1 MRTALSRL
9 GHVHLAWL
17 AFLASIGLL
26 AALIGLLLWESSP
39 PGSSTAGQPLLV
51 HCAAGIKA
59 PLEAAVRDYESAT
72 GIKVQL
78 QYGGSQTLL
87 SGIEVARRGDL
98 YLPADDD
105 YLLLA
110 RDKGLIAEI
119 LPLARMKPVLAVPK
133 GNPKKLHS
141 LDDLVRQKARVAQA
155 NPAAAAVGKLARE
168 ALEKKGRWNDLAG
181 RIAVEKGTV
190 NDVAND
196 IVLGAVDAGIV
207 WDATVRQY
215 PELEMVE
222 LPELADVTAQVSI
235 GVLTCG
241 TEPTRALHLARYLAA
256 RDRGL
261 VRFQERGFEPVE
273 GDTWADR
280 PEVRLLAGAMLRP
293 AIDQTVAAFEE
304 REGVKVTR
312 VFNGCGIL
320 VAQMRAAG
328 TPDAFFACDQSFMDQ
343 VTDLFLNRVSVSQ
356 NQLVILV
363 PRGNPLQIH
372 SLRDLGKSG
381 LRVGIGH
388 EKQCALGVLT
398 QETLLQSKVHNQV
411 MKNVKVQ
418 SPTGDMLVNQ
428 MRTGS
433 LDAVVAYIS
442 NAAEAR
448 DLMDAIPI
456 DIPCA
461 VATQP
466 FAVSKESS
474 HKQLMGRLL
483 DAIRARQSR
492 ERFEALGFRWPNG
505 EPGASE
511 TGVSGDRK

>member
-1 MRTALSRL
+1 MRSALSRL
-9 GHVHLAWL
+9 GQVHLAWL
-17 AFLASIGLL
+17 AFLGSVGLL
-26 AALIGLLLWESSP
+26 AALIGLLILESFPSAP
-39 PGSSTAGQPLLV
+39 DKTDQTLV
-51 HCAAGIKA
+51 LHCAAGIKA
-59 PLEAAVRDYESAT
+59 PIEEAVRDYEKAT
-72 GIKVQL
+72 GVKVSL

-87 SGIEVARRGDL
+87 SGIEVSHRGDL
-98 YLPADDD
+98 YLPGDDS

-110 RDKGLIAEI
+110 RDKGLVAEV

-133 GNPKKLHS
+133 GNPKQLRS
-141 LDDLVRQKARVAQA
+141 FDDLVRQKVRIAQA

-168 ALEKKGRWNDLAG
+168 ALEKQGRWSDIAG
-181 RIAVEKGTV
+181 LVAVEKGTV

-215 PELEMVE
+215 PGLEMVA
-222 LPELADVTAQVSI
+222 LPELAEATARVSI

-241 TEPTRALHLARYLAA
+241 NAPTSALHLARYLAA

-261 VRFQERGFEPVE
+261 VRFKEKEFEPVE
-273 GDTWADR
+273 GDAWAEK

-293 AIDQTVAAFEE
+293 AVEETIAAFEE
-304 REGVKVTR
+304 REGVQVTR

-320 VAQMRAAG
+320 VAQMRATQG
-328 TPDAFFACDQSFMDQ
+328 GGVPDAFFACDLSFMEQ
-343 VTDLFLNRVSVSQ
+343 VNDLFLDAVNVSQ

-363 PRGNPLQIH
+363 DKGNPHNIQT
-372 SLRDLGKSG
+372 LRDLAKPG
-381 LRVGIGH
+381 LRVGVGH

-398 QETLLQSKVHNQV
+398 QETLLQGKVQGQV

-418 SPTGDMLVNQ
+418 TPTGDMLVNQ

-433 LDAVVAYIS
+433 LDAVVVYIS

-448 DLMDAIPI
+448 GALDAIPVEN
-456 DIPCA
+456 IPCA

-466 FAVSKESS
+466 FAISKEST
-474 HKQLMGRLL
+474 HKHLMGRLL

-492 ERFEALGFRWPNG
+492 ERFEALGFKWPT
-505 EPGASE
+505 ASA
-511 TGVSGDRK
+511 GK